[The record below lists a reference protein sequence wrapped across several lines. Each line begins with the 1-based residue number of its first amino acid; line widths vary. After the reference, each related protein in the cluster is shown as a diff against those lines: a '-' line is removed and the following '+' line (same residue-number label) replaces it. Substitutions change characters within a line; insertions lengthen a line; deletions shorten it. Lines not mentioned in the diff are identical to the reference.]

1 MNDFEPTKGKMEILI
16 QQDSNYKTI
25 LAEGV
30 VITTTPSDK
39 IELDF
44 YIRKMNKPEKMEVDL
59 DETGELQKE
68 GYQLNSL
75 IPYSIKKI
83 ENEYVLDIQELEIYI
98 FTENIKEGVKELCEE
113 IIFKYEQVINIPDE
127 KLGKFPR
134 KWKRLLNSWITKL

>member
-1 MNDFEPTKGKMEILI
+1 MANNNYTELPKGIKL
-16 QQDSNYKTI
+16 S
-25 LAEGV
+25 
-30 VITTTPSDK
+30 
-39 IELDF
+39 
-44 YIRKMNKPEKMEVDL
+44 
-59 DETGELQKE
+59 KE